1 MQTRDHKMLAEFLL
15 SEMAWDIPKVYMR
28 DICRGILAP
37 EQQTMRMIAVI
48 FWR

>member
-28 DICRGILAP
+28 DICRG
-37 EQQTMRMIAVI
+37 QQTMRMIAVI
-48 FWR
+48 F